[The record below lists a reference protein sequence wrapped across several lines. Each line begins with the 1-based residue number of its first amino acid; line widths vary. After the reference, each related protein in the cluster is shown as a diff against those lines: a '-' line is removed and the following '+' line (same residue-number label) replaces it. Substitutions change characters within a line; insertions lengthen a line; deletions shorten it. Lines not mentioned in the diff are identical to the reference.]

1 MSRTDKDRP
10 YYVRAHDRL
19 DTPHR
24 RGVEHSARAHGIGVC
39 DAHCPDNARDYRWTA
54 CRPHAHPTNRTAARK
69 LGKKTRTR
77 VDRAFARATTH
88 DLLRSVHTGGLD
100 EAEDRIDH
108 HAAWRFPSCGCC
120 F

>member
-10 YYVRAHDRL
+10 HHVRAYDHM
-19 DTPHR
+19 
-24 RGVEHSARAHGIGVC
+24 VEHSSRSHGEGVC
-39 DAHCPDNARDYRWTA
+39 DAHLPDNARDYRWTA
-54 CRPHAHPTNRTAARK
+54 CRPYAHPTNRTAARK